1 MICVD
6 CFGQLLAEVQ
16 RNPGIEYGI
25 GRGARYSVAEFS
37 KYSGNDGIVEQ
48 TTPTQAE
55 KVQGSHSTTGRWR
68 IAEHILVADELFESE
83 SLDIALFNPVDKVE
97 QFTTHLSHLTFG

>member
-16 RNPGIEYGI
+16 RNLGIEYGI
-25 GRGARYSVAEFS
+25 GRGARYSVADCFEC
-37 KYSGNDGIVEQ
+37 SGDDRVVEQ
-48 TTPTQAE
+48 ITPTQAE
-55 KVQGSHSTTGRWR
+55 KVRDSHLTTGRWR
-68 IAEHILVADELFESE
+68 IAEHIVVADELFESE